1 MQPPAPEIAP
11 QPYCLLLEL
20 IDRKGRHH
28 SAWKYVARGYPRTPV
43 AGDRVH
49 LDESDEPKITLPVE
63 HVVLKND
70 GSVDLDLGDLYEA
83 EAHIDPALTVDWL
96 RSNGFEVVALDD

>member
-20 IDRKGRHH
+20 VDRFGTRH

-49 LDESDEPKITLPVE
+49 LDDADEPKIALPVE
-63 HVVLKND
+63 HVILKND
-70 GSVDLDLGDLYEA
+70 GSVDLDLGQVREA
-83 EAHIDPALTVDWL
+83 DVGADPALTADWL
-96 RSNGFEVVALDD
+96 RHNGFEVLVLEP